1 MDVFGESSEQN
12 SGSYKGGIIK
22 ISSYLS
28 GKQTFVSENHKHSY
42 GIWELESYAT
52 CTEDGIETRTC
63 ACGIKESRSWQQAK
77 GHNWGE
83 WEITTDSTCSVEG
96 SKTHQCS
103 RCSITQNE
111 TIGIKDHKFEGWDFD
126 ETKHFRNCIVG
137 GKYYEEAHIDNNICS
152 VCQYKYGD
160 TIGLKYA
167 LNSHKDGYTVIDL
180 GEVNATEIKI
190 PNVYKGLPVTSI
202 GSSAFKGCT
211 SLASINFEGSTDKWN
226 AIEKG
231 NKWDY
236 STGYYTVYCTDGT
249 VAKNGTVTKN

>member
-1 MDVFGESSEQN
+1 M
-12 SGSYKGGIIK
+12 
-22 ISSYLS
+22 
-28 GKQTFVSENHKHSY
+28 
-42 GIWELESYAT
+42 
-52 CTEDGIETRTC
+52 
-63 ACGIKESRSWQQAK
+63 
-77 GHNWGE
+77 
-83 WEITTDSTCSVEG
+83 
-96 SKTHQCS
+96 
-103 RCSITQNE
+103 
-111 TIGIKDHKFEGWDFD
+111 
-126 ETKHFRNCIVG
+126 G
-137 GKYYEEAHIDNNICS
+137 GKYYEEAHIGNNICS

-160 TIGLKYA
+160 TIGLKYE

-202 GSSAFKGCT
+202 GSSAFKNCS
-211 SLASINFEGSTDKWN
+211 SLTSINFEGSTDEWK